1 MFIYIHSFTHWLQE
15 YSVIQQRL
23 RQREKVRIGELLVQK
38 GIIDQGVL
46 KQVLAEQS
54 RSDQKLGDVLIQ
66 GGWVT
71 EKQLQR
77 ALYEQRCRNWTAA
90 ILFSLSTLTL
100 FPPKTVVANVTSA
113 IAQGGAQLDNQNESA
128 ETPSATLQARRTLFP
143 NSANP
148 FQTPLS
154 ANRSPSVNSPL
165 QGFCHPLNGEGY
177 LSQGIR
183 GVTHRGRM
191 EYAYDIAASIGTPL
205 YAMRSGRVIGL
216 QDKYPDTGG
225 GADKIT
231 KFNYIMLEHDG
242 GYRSAYMHLQQGFRS
257 KVNLK
262 AGDRVEAGQLM
273 GFSGNSGWST
283 GPHLHVELQKPGPAY
298 QFTKTVPF
306 AIAGNCDPQT
316 IARAG
321 S

>member
-1 MFIYIHSFTHWLQE
+1 
-15 YSVIQQRL
+15 VIQQRL
-23 RQREKVRIGELLVQK
+23 RQREKVRIGELFVQK

-46 KQVLAEQS
+46 KQALIEQS
-54 RSDQKLGDVLIQ
+54 RTHQKLGDVLIQ

-77 ALYEQRCRNWTAA
+77 VLFEQRCRNWTAA
-90 ILFSLSTLTL
+90 ILFSLSAMTL
-100 FPPKTVVANVTSA
+100 FPPKAVVANFTSS
-113 IAQGGAQLDNQNESA
+113 IR
-128 ETPSATLQARRTLFP
+128 QARSTLFP
-143 NSANP
+143 NSLNP
-148 FQTPLS
+148 FLTPLT

-165 QGFCHPLNGEGY
+165 QGFCHPLNGAGY

-262 AGDRVEAGQLM
+262 AGDRVETGQLM